1 MIHAELV
8 RFFEKAIKIYDDF
21 KKREKDLAPHID
33 PKLYRDREKY
43 VLALLGI
50 DRMANRHKPNVELL
64 EDQFNSIGV
73 IVNEAAPDF
82 RPCGA
87 LSYWE
92 KLDKVSGGNRR
103 AKYQIVTIK
112 AMEIFNAMKKSKI
125 SILDQGNYKKAK
137 EIVSELKSM
146 D

>member
-1 MIHAELV
+1 MIHIELI

-21 KKREKDLAPHID
+21 KEREKDLAPHID
-33 PKLYRDREKY
+33 PKLYHDREKY
-43 VLALLGI
+43 VLALLDL
-50 DRMANRHKPNVELL
+50 DRRANHYNPNGTILD
-64 EDQFNSIGV
+64 DQFDSLGSTAND
-73 IVNEAAPDF
+73 AAPDF
-82 RPCGA
+82 WPCGA
-87 LSYWE
+87 RFYWE

>member
-21 KKREKDLAPHID
+21 KEREKDLAHHID
-33 PKLYRDREKY
+33 PRLYRDREKY

-50 DRMANRHKPNVELL
+50 DRMANHHKPNVELL

-82 RPCGA
+82 WPCGA
-87 LSYWE
+87 LANWE

-103 AKYQIVTIK
+103 AKYQIITIK
-112 AMEIFNAMKKSKI
+112 AMGLFNIMNKSKI
-125 SILDQGNYKKAK
+125 SVLDQGNYKQAK
-137 EIVSELKSM
+137 EIVSELKNM

>member
-43 VLALLGI
+43 VLALLDL
-50 DRMANRHKPNVELL
+50 DRRANHYNPNGTVLD
-64 EDQFNSIGV
+64 DQLDSLGSIA
-73 IVNEAAPDF
+73 NEVAPDF
-82 RPCGA
+82 WPCGA
-87 LSYWE
+87 LANWE

-103 AKYQIVTIK
+103 AKYQIITIK
-112 AMEIFNAMKKSKI
+112 AMGLFNIMNKSKI
-125 SILDQGNYKKAK
+125 SVLDQGNYKQAK
-137 EIVSELKSM
+137 EIVSELKNM